1 MVWPPGLNSS
11 PRAALLVD
19 ATSCNVGGVVETA
32 RSGDRLGAGTTV
44 TVPVEPAEGLISSA
58 RGGGSH

>member
-1 MVWPPGLNSS
+1 M
-11 PRAALLVD
+11 
-19 ATSCNVGGVVETA
+19 GGVVDTV

-44 TVPVEPAEGLISSA
+44 TVPVEPTEGLISSA